1 MTSDTIHHDNVTT
14 SSIVANVANIS
25 SHDAEI
31 AAHSSI
37 TGTRRVAIASLR
49 LTNGA
54 MFSHQVSRTPRISS
68 PVKTN
73 TKQNPTG
80 LEAESLESPVWRT
93 ATVTTQRRGTNEH
106 RFTETLIS
114 T

>member
-1 MTSDTIHHDNVTT
+1 MQRGGDRGDEVTM

-80 LEAESLESPVWRT
+80 LEAESLDTPVWRT
-93 ATVTTQRRGTNEH
+93 AATVTT
-106 RFTETLIS
+106 
-114 T
+114 